1 MLVPRPETTERLQI
15 VDDVRGT
22 AIGRVN
28 LPSDPRPFGVEKGT
42 VYLERQVPALPAV
55 GSRPHAA

>member
-15 VDDVRGT
+15 VDERGT

-28 LPSDPRPFGVEKGT
+28 LPSDPRLFGAEKGT
-42 VYLERQVPALPAV
+42 VYLERQVPALPAP
-55 GSRPHAA
+55 GPRPHAA

>member
-15 VDDVRGT
+15 VDDERGT
-22 AIGRVN
+22 SIGRVN
-28 LPSDPRPFGVEKGT
+28 LPSDPRLFGVEKGT
-42 VYLERQVPALPAV
+42 VYLERQVPALPAA